1 MKINKVDNGAQ
12 VTLKV
17 EGELTLKSY
26 RDLLDAIETL
36 SERDP
41 APDCVTIDLGSVD
54 YADSVGLGSLVRM
67 FMILKKA
74 GAKLVL
80 RDLQQS
86 LRDSLALTR
95 LDQLLTIE

>member
-1 MKINKVDNGAQ
+1 MKINTVDNGSQ
-12 VTLKV
+12 VTLEV
-17 EGELTLKSY
+17 DGELTLKSY
-26 RDLLDAIETL
+26 RDLLDTIETL
-36 SERDP
+36 SERHP
-41 APDCVTIDLGSVD
+41 APERVTINLGSVD

-74 GAKLVL
+74 GAQMVL